1 MRFLS
6 VETAVC
12 EIGVDPAVG
21 LTELCDRASKVESVA
36 LLLVCVT
43 TVIVVFLLL
52 KDLVCWFLVS
62 HVFIRRFDWQRSLEV
77 CEIMPRPPAE
87 DFHCALICA

>member
-1 MRFLS
+1 MSLAS
-6 VETAVC
+6 NS
-12 EIGVDPAVG
+12 AVG
-21 LTELCDRASKVESVA
+21 LAELCDPASKVESVA

-52 KDLVCWFLVS
+52 KDLVCWFPREACFVS
-62 HVFIRRFDWQRSLEV
+62 EDLIGKDCFEV
-77 CEIMPRPPAE
+77 CEIMPRPPAK